1 MSELEMMENNEIEE
15 INEDQV
21 EVEGGS
27 GKGIAL
33 VVGGLLE
40 AGALGVAAFK
50 KLKAKKADKPKKVKK
65 KLRWVEVEEP
75 EEVETEIEE
84 ADEADEVEEQ
94 D

>member
-1 MSELEMMENNEIEE
+1 MSELEKIKNDETDDVEVFDL
-15 INEDQV
+15 DQV

-33 VVGGLLE
+33 VVGGLIG

-50 KLKAKKADKPKKVKK
+50 KLKSKKADKPKKVKK

-75 EEVETEIEE
+75 EEVETEI
-84 ADEADEVEEQ
+84 DEADEEEEQ